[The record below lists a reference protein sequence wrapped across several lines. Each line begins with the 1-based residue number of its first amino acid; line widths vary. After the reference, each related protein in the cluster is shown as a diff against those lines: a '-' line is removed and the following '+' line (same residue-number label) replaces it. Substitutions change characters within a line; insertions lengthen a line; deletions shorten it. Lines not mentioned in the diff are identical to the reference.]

1 MTVIKDGYAQ
11 EVNIGSEADIVVAR
25 KTVRDV
31 ATQMG
36 FGITDVTRIIT
47 AAAELARN
55 VFRYAGSGTMRWHR
69 LDKDDKIGLE
79 LVFEDHGPGI
89 ADVQEVMREGYSTSK
104 GLGMGL
110 PGSKRLMDE
119 LEIHSTVGEGTV
131 VIVRKWR
138 RR

>member
-1 MTVIKDGYAQ
+1 MIKDGYAQ
-11 EVNIGSEADIVVAR
+11 EVYIGSEGDIVTARKVAR
-25 KTVRDV
+25 DA
-31 ATQMG
+31 ATRLG

-55 VFRYAGSGTMRWHR
+55 AFRYAGSGTMRWQQVTSGG
-69 LDKDDKIGLE
+69 KVGLE
-79 LVFEDHGPGI
+79 LIFEDHGPGI
-89 ADVQEVMREGYSTSK
+89 ANIQEVMQEGFSTSK

-119 LEIHSTVGEGTV
+119 MEIRSTPGEGTV

-138 RR
+138 RP

>member
-1 MTVIKDGYAQ
+1 MVAKEGYTH
-11 EVNIGSEADIVVAR
+11 EVPIACESDIVAAR
-25 KTVRDV
+25 RAARDV
-31 ATQMG
+31 ATRLG

-55 VFRYAGSGTMRWHR
+55 VFRYAGSGTMYWRE
-69 LDKDDKIGLE
+69 LDAGDKVGLE

-89 ADVQEVMREGYSTSK
+89 PDVEQALQEGYSTSK

-119 LEIHSTVGEGTV
+119 MEIHSRVDQGTV